1 MTFTETNMFYAQ
13 IYQFM
18 GLAFIGSSFLLW
30 VGMRVTSVLV
40 ERETDNIVAKALAVI
55 FGLAVSLNYVTISAN
70 LALQLENHA
79 YSLKQF
85 ALQGMELPATSL
97 GFIERMGGGNSVPE
111 FSLMGNPLQFVI
123 GLIALAFCI
132 MPLFVPV
139 KSSNS

>member
-1 MTFTETNMFYAQ
+1 MSFAETNMFYAG

-40 ERETDNIVAKALAVI
+40 ERETDNLVSKVLAVV
-55 FGLAVSLNYVTISAN
+55 FGIAVSLNYIIISAN
-70 LALQLENHA
+70 LTLQLQNHA

-85 ALQGMELPATSL
+85 AAQGMDLPATSL
-97 GFIERMGGGNSVPE
+97 GFIERMGIGNSVPE
-111 FSLMGNPLQFVI
+111 FSLLGNPLQVVI
-123 GLIALAFCI
+123 GLVALAFCT

-139 KSSNS
+139 KSSDS

>member
-1 MTFTETNMFYAQ
+1 
-13 IYQFM
+13 
-18 GLAFIGSSFLLW
+18 
-30 VGMRVTSVLV
+30 
-40 ERETDNIVAKALAVI
+40 VAKALAVI

-111 FSLMGNPLQFVI
+111 FSLIGNPLQFVI

-139 KSSNS
+139 KSANS

>member
-1 MTFTETNMFYAQ
+1 MTFTETNMFYAE

-97 GFIERMGGGNSVPE
+97 GFIERMGGCNSVPE

-123 GLIALAFCI
+123 GLIAFAFCV

-139 KSSNS
+139 KSTNS

>member
-1 MTFTETNMFYAQ
+1 MTFVETNMFYAQ

-40 ERETDNIVAKALAVI
+40 ERETDNIVAKVLAII
-55 FGLAVSLNYVTISAN
+55 FGIAVSLNYITISAN
-70 LALQLENHA
+70 LALQLESHA
-79 YSLKQF
+79 YSLKQL
-85 ALQGMELPATSL
+85 AAQGMDLPATSL
-97 GFIERMGGGNSVPE
+97 AFIERMGGGNAVPE
-111 FSLMGNPLQFVI
+111 FSLLGNPLQVVI

-139 KSSNS
+139 KSNNS